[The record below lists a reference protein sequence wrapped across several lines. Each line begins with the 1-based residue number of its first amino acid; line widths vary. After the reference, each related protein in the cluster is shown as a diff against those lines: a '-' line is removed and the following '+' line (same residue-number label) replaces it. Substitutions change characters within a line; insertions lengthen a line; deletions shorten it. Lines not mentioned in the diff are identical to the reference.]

1 MNEIKKEE
9 KIIDLLH
16 KDCKLSLEQ
25 IATMLNMTITEVAET
40 IEELEKDGTILGYG
54 AIVDWDKVEGQDSV
68 TAFIELRV
76 SPQRQRGFNRLAER
90 ICQFPEVKSLY
101 LMSGSYDFALTIRC
115 NNIKDISMFITEHL
129 APMDSI
135 ISTSTHF
142 VLRRY
147 KNDGIISTQISNDDD
162 REVLSI

>member
-1 MNEIKKEE
+1 MSEIKKEE

-40 IEELEKDGTILGYG
+40 IETLEKNGTILGYG

-129 APMDSI
+129 APMESI

-147 KNDGIISTQISNDDD
+147 KNDGIISTQISDDD
-162 REVLSI
+162 REVLSL

>member
-1 MNEIKKEE
+1 MNEIEKKE
-9 KIIDLLH
+9 KIVELLH

-25 IATMLNMTITEVAET
+25 IATMHNMTITEVAET
-40 IEELEKDGTILGYG
+40 IEELEKNGTILGYG

-68 TAFIELRV
+68 TAFIELKV

-115 NNIKDISMFITEHL
+115 NNIKDISLFITEHL

-135 ISTSTHF
+135 MSTSTHF

-147 KNDGIISTQISNDDD
+147 KNDGIISTQISDDD
-162 REVLSI
+162 REVISL

>member
-40 IEELEKDGTILGYG
+40 IEELEKNGTILGYG

-76 SPQRQRGFNRLAER
+76 SPQRQKGFNRLAER

-115 NNIKDISMFITEHL
+115 NNIKDISLFITEHL

-147 KNDGIISTQISNDDD
+147 KNDGIISTQMSDDD
-162 REVLSI
+162 REVLSL